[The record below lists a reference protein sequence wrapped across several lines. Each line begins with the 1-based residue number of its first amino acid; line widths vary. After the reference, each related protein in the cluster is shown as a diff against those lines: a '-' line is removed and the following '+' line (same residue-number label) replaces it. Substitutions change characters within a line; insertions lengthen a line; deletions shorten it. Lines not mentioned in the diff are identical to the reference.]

1 MVPSLISASE
11 SNAPSLPVYTLT
23 ANQLTVLN
31 AGGPV
36 SDIRKAEK
44 GRINVFGAIDIYQ
57 NAESIWAVMIDCDA
71 QLNIIPKLKSCEIL
85 DTHPKEKWDARK
97 QVVKLGFPLPNVR
110 SEFRSDYTPFE
121 RIDISGTGGDLS
133 YLKGEWRLTSLSD
146 DRTRL
151 TYRAQMKSR
160 LPVPRSFVRDAVR
173 KDMPLILNNLKRLT
187 ELESP

>member
-1 MVPSLISASE
+1 MKRLITVITFISVMVPSLISASE

-71 QLNIIPKLKSCEIL
+71 QLNIIFRHGRRSVLFKRRMEAHLFVRRS
-85 DTHPKEKWDARK
+85 HP
-97 QVVKLGFPLPNVR
+97 P
-110 SEFRSDYTPFE
+110 
-121 RIDISGTGGDLS
+121 DLS
-133 YLKGEWRLTSLSD
+133 CTDEIPLT
-146 DRTRL
+146 RT
-151 TYRAQMKSR
+151 AE
-160 LPVPRSFVRDAVR
+160 FCA
-173 KDMPLILNNLKRLT
+173 
-187 ELESP
+187 